1 MIALIQRVKQANV
14 LVNDISIGSIDTGIL
29 ALIGIEK
36 KDTKVQ
42 LDKLLKKILGYR
54 IFPDEKDNMNLN
66 LQQTQGG
73 LLLVP
78 QFTLAADTNRGLRP
92 SFSAAAQ
99 PDLAKLLF
107 EQFVEEAESCYGKVE
122 SGQFSANM
130 QIELTND
137 GPVTFWLQT

>member
-66 LQQTQGG
+66 LQQTQGC